1 MRLDKA
7 ITPLDNLIYS
17 NYRIAHA
24 LRISVAFVL
33 TFLILRLLA
42 FPDATWALITLVV
55 VMGPLSYWG
64 NVFSRAIQRI
74 GGTLCGAASGLVA
87 LYLQQYSL
95 TAMLAWCFVVMFVC
109 GYLTLGNRPYM
120 ALLIGVTLALVC
132 GSGSVD
138 MSTALWRS
146 ADVILGS
153 LLALLFT
160 SIYPQRAFTHW
171 RMQLSTS
178 LHAIGTIYAAY
189 LSPNVVDR
197 PRLEDKMKSELA
209 RLVKMRGYIASATKE
224 SGIDK
229 EVFNAIQTLY
239 RNVVS
244 TLELLADAYWSSRE
258 SHFLLLNVQTLRH
271 TQLLTIRTLDNL
283 SQCLLSGQP
292 EYEEVAA
299 SELSEIS
306 VELEKLLEVAT
317 KNQQIEAPI
326 YGYVWLSIEITR
338 QLKELGDL
346 IEMTMRR

>member
-17 NYRIAHA
+17 HYRIAHA

-33 TFLILRLLA
+33 TFLILRLLT
-42 FPDATWALITLVV
+42 FPEATWALITLVV

-74 GGTLCGAASGLVA
+74 GGTLFGAASGLVA
-87 LYLQQYSL
+87 LYIQQHSFS
-95 TAMLAWCFVVMFVC
+95 AMLVWCFIVMFIC

-132 GSGSVD
+132 GSASVD
-138 MSTALWRS
+138 MNTALWRS
-146 ADVILGS
+146 TDVIIGS
-153 LLALLFT
+153 VLALFFT

-171 RMQLSTS
+171 RMQLSDS
-178 LHAIGTIYAAY
+178 LHAASMLYAAY
-189 LSPNVVDR
+189 LSPNIMDR
-197 PRLEDKMKSELA
+197 PRLDDKMKVELA
-209 RLVKMRGYIASATKE
+209 RLVKMRTYIGSATKE

-239 RNVVS
+239 RNLVC
-244 TLELLADAYWSSRE
+244 TLEMLADTYWATRE

-271 TQLLTIRTLDNL
+271 TQLLTIRTLDSL
-283 SQCLLSGQP
+283 SHCLRSGQP
-292 EYEEVAA
+292 EFERSVA

-306 VELEKLLEVAT
+306 VELQNLIDNAA
-317 KNQQIEAPI
+317 KNQQMEAPI
-326 YGYVWLSIEITR
+326 YGYVWLSMEMTR

-346 IEMTMRR
+346 IHMTMRR